1 MGRLTKKEIE
11 LELMRFKDPYSIK
24 LPVVVLQEDED
35 GTFYS
40 VNRVGYSI
48 VLSRNDVGIAYFRD
62 DESMRSIAYAIHAFL
77 GQCGK

>member
-11 LELMRFKDPYSIK
+11 LELMHFKIWNSIK
-24 LPVVVLQEDED
+24 VPVIVREDED
-35 GTFYS
+35 GTIYTI
-40 VNRVGYSI
+40 NRVGYSI
-48 VLSRNDVGIAYFRD
+48 VLSRNDSGIAYFRD

>member
-24 LPVVVLQEDED
+24 LPVIVQDEAD
-35 GTFYS
+35 GTVYS
-40 VNRVGYSI
+40 IDLVGYSI
-48 VLSRNDVGIAYFRD
+48 VLSRNGSGIAYFRD
-62 DESMRSIAYAIHAFL
+62 AESMRSIAYAIHAFL

>member
-1 MGRLTKKEIE
+1 MRRLTKKEIE

-24 LPVVVLQEDED
+24 LPVVVQEDED

-40 VNRVGYSI
+40 IDRVGYSI

-62 DESMRSIAYAIHAFL
+62 DESMHSIAYAIHAFI
-77 GQCGK
+77 GQCSK